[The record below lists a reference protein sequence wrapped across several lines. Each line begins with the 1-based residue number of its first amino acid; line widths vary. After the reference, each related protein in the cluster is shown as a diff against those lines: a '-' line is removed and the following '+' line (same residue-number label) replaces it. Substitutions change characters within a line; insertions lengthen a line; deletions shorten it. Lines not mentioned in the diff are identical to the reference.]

1 MSNIVDIRSEKNFEL
16 AMRLH
21 SDVNNPEN
29 DFFTDLNGFQIIKR
43 QFFKKLPLQVLVTR
57 NV

>member
-43 QFFKKLPLQVLVTR
+43 QFFKKLPLQVYW
-57 NV
+57 